1 MEKLNRAVG
10 LCVFLWCL
18 MTCLPFQGL
27 KAQGTSDSSGSF
39 QLQDGD
45 RVVFLGNSVFEEDL
59 RYGYLEFL
67 LTTAFAEKHVTF
79 RNLGWSGDTVF
90 GEARS
95 YYTSPPTAYDLL
107 IQQLTD
113 AEPTVVFLAY
123 GANEASDGKEGLVR
137 FREGLNKLLDKIG
150 ELGARTVLLSPLPL
164 LPSSL
169 DIDRDEPNSILE
181 LYGNEISAIA
191 AARKQRFVD
200 IFHPFQQLDA
210 SSGITT
216 EGVHLN
222 EKGYYHLSRI
232 IAEALGLPSANT
244 SIDIRID
251 EQQVN
256 TDLSISNTQLS
267 KDALLFTVEA
277 TGLPFIAPQSVNDGE
292 ASGKIKVQGLKK
304 GYYALTIDGQ
314 PVASAS
320 AKAWAQGV
328 EVPYGPLANEAKELR
343 SLIFKKNELYFH
355 RYRPL
360 NRTYILGFRAYEQG
374 RHKEGL
380 DELGAI
386 VAWLDTQINRRK
398 EPRSYNYQL
407 TPIQ

>member
-1 MEKLNRAVG
+1 MKKMNRPIG
-10 LCVFLWCL
+10 LCFFLWSL
-18 MTCLPFQGL
+18 IAWFPTQSL
-27 KAQGTSDSSGSF
+27 AQGGSEPF
-39 QLQDGD
+39 ALKNGD
-45 RVVFLGNSVFEEDL
+45 RVVFLGNSLFEEDL
-59 RYGYLEFL
+59 RYGYLEYL
-67 LTTAFAEKHVTF
+67 LATAFADQHVTF

-107 IQQLTD
+107 MQQLSD
-113 AEPTVVFLAY
+113 AEPTVVFIAY
-123 GANEASDGKEGLVR
+123 GANEASHGKEGIAR
-137 FREGLNKLLDKIG
+137 FREGLNKLLDKIE
-150 ELGARTVLLSPLPL
+150 ELGAQAVLLSPLPL

-169 DIDRDEPNSILE
+169 EIARDDRNSVLE
-181 LYGNEISAIA
+181 MYANEIASIA
-191 AARKQRFVD
+191 ASRKQKFVD

-222 EKGYYHLSRI
+222 EKGYYHLSGI
-232 IAEALGLPSANT
+232 IAEALGIPSPNT
-244 SIDIRID
+244 SIDIQIN
-251 EQQVN
+251 EQQVDADFSVSN
-256 TDLSISNTQLS
+256 AQFSKEALS
-267 KDALLFTVEA
+267 FTVEEL
-277 TGLPFIAPQSVNDGE
+277 GIPFMAPQGVGGKE
-292 ASGKIKVQGLKK
+292 ASAKIKIQGLKK
-304 GYYALTIDGQ
+304 GYYSLTIDGQ

-328 EVPYGPLANEAKELR
+328 EVPYGSLSNEAKELR

-386 VAWLDTQINRRK
+386 VSWLDTQINRRK

>member
-1 MEKLNRAVG
+1 MKKMDRPMG
-10 LCVFLWCL
+10 LSIFLWFL
-18 MTCLPFQGL
+18 IAWFPTESP
-27 KAQGTSDSSGSF
+27 AQGTFGPF
-39 QLQDGD
+39 ALKNGD
-45 RVVFLGNSVFEEDL
+45 RVVFLGNSLFEEDL
-59 RYGYLEFL
+59 RYGYLEYL
-67 LTTAFAEKHVTF
+67 LTTAFADKHVTF

-107 IQQLTD
+107 MQQLSD

-123 GANEASDGKEGLVR
+123 GANEASHGKEGIAR
-137 FREGLNKLLDKIG
+137 FREGLNKLLDKIE
-150 ELGARTVLLSPLPL
+150 ELGAQTVLLSPLPL

-169 DIDRDEPNSILE
+169 DIDLEERNGVLE
-181 LYGNEISAIA
+181 LYANEISSIA
-191 AARKQRFVD
+191 AARKQRYVD

-222 EKGYYHLSRI
+222 EKGYYHLSVI
-232 IAEALGLPSANT
+232 IAEALELPSATAT
-244 SIDIRID
+244 SIDVRID
-251 EQQVN
+251 QQQVN
-256 TDLSISNTQLS
+256 TDLSVSNAELS
-267 KDALLFTVEA
+267 KDALSFTVEA
-277 TGLPFIAPQSVNDGE
+277 LGIPFMAPQGVRNGV
-292 ASGKIKVQGLKK
+292 ASRNIKIQGLKK
-304 GYYALTIDGQ
+304 GNYALTINGQ

-320 AKAWAQGV
+320 AKSWAQGI
-328 EVPYGPLANEAKELR
+328 EVPFGPLANEAKELR

-386 VAWLDTQINRRK
+386 VSWLDTQINRRK
-398 EPRSYNYQL
+398 EPKSYNYQL
-407 TPIQ
+407 TPLQ